1 MPYIKKERVAQIREE
16 LKKQFPD
23 MKMSVTRRHH
33 SEVSIVILS
42 APWDMLAT
50 SDQGDKKRGYEQV
63 NQFYIAEHYKDDP
76 QTRDALLIIYS
87 IANEGNGTLVV
98 DSDYGAVPDFY
109 VSISIGAFE
118 KPFTVTESKKVA
130 ENKQNP
136 PVKTEGISIV
146 DYSEKAIAVVGD
158 TYPIKDKLRK
168 MGGKFNRFLSCGAG
182 WIFPKTKQSEIQ
194 SALSL

>member
-1 MPYIKKERVAQIREE
+1 MPYIKKERVSEIREE

-33 SEVSIVILS
+33 SEVSIAILS
-42 APWDMLAT
+42 APWDMLKT
-50 SDQGDKKRGYEQV
+50 SEESNRKRGYEQV

-76 QTRDALLIIYS
+76 QTRDALLKIYQ
-87 IANEGNGTLVV
+87 IADQGNGTEVE
-98 DSDYGAVPDFY
+98 DSDYGTVPDFY

-118 KPFTVTESKKVA
+118 KPFTVTEPKKVA
-130 ENKQNP
+130 ENKQNT
-136 PVKTEGISIV
+136 PVKTEGVSIIE
-146 DYSEKAIAVVGD
+146 YSDKAIAVVGD
-158 TYPIKDKLRK
+158 TYPIKDKLRE

-182 WIFPKTKQSEIQ
+182 WIFPKTKQAEIQ